1 MPSQKWT
8 CTDCNREMQ
17 MSSKGPHLR
26 GASHKKKAAAQ
37 AKHRTSPGNWF
48 CKACDRQMTVESR
61 DHHLQGKKHMKKVAK
76 KGPALAQ
83 ASQTASNSR
92 LWMCGICNRQME
104 VGNRQMHLRGKD
116 HRNKAAA
123 PATVASPGQKWTC
136 QPCGRRMDTLS
147 REQHLQGSLH
157 RAAIAQLRT
166 TSSGVD
172 TIGRNSVVSEVPELE
187 NENEQTE
194 GDKNGIT
201 VEGNF
206 DFKIVDLEA
215 AKRGITVK
223 VSAKAKLPVRAELT
237 QYTLASSRG
246 QRTYSPFTVS
256 VVGLNRIISPSVP
269 VQLNINMTANHY
281 GRAED
286 RLELT
291 FKSPHIHSQFVIA
304 RKLHVHVGNQTDQ
317 SDLQPKVPYTPR
329 DISTIRH
336 PETEIVPGEPV
347 PLLTVIPYVGR
358 LAHASIPKPLA
369 SILESGGTTREII
382 EQMELTHLPQVF
394 DSAGY
399 GKFFKHLLWA
409 EEYQMNRDM
418 EHYDML
424 SAKLTKHNHSYY
436 LDVPGLAEKRPSV
449 LVGDKILVQP
459 HASPGGRWFEG
470 GVHNVRMEDVGMKFH
485 KAFIPKPTDRF
496 LVRFKLN
503 RIPLRREHQALDS
516 AVVQDR
522 VLFPEPQHVVLNA
535 PPHGLSRTT
544 FNPTIATN
552 ERQLQAVTSIVHAPA
567 GSPPFVIFG
576 PPGTGKTVTLV
587 ETIRQILA
595 SDPKARVLACAP
607 SNSAADLIA
616 LRLRELGS
624 GVLFR
629 AYAPSRVR
637 EQVPDEL
644 IPFTYCT
651 PNGHFSV
658 RGSAQVE
665 KFRVVV
671 TTCISAS
678 IVSGI
683 GIPRGHYSHI
693 FIDEAGQA
701 TEPEVMVAVKMMAG
715 EETNVVLCG
724 DPKQLGPII
733 RSSVARRLG
742 LGVSYIERLMGREVY
757 DEVEGYGISVVK
769 LTRNYRSH
777 NAILRFPNEQFYRG
791 DLEPCADPS
800 VTDLFLNS
808 AHVVSP
814 KFPVVFHSVFGKD
827 DREASSPSYFN
838 VDEVTVV
845 KSVLEKLRSDTRIRL
860 NDNDIGVIAPYRAQV
875 LKLRAAFRSLNAAV
889 KVGSVEEFQG
899 QERKVIIVTTVR
911 SSREFVDYDL
921 RHTLGFVANPR
932 RFNVAVTRAQALL
945 VIVGDPNVLSLDP
958 LWRSF
963 LNYVYQNGGWTGPE
977 PMWDTAEQV
986 DFAGGYDVAIRD
998 QARAEMEAFDR
1009 MMEGTA
1015 PDGDVDEGDVN
1026 VDQPWGEAD

>member
-8 CTDCNREMQ
+8 CTVCNREMQ
-17 MSSKGPHLR
+17 MTSKGSHLQ

-37 AKHRTSPGNWF
+37 SKRRASPGNWF
-48 CKACDRQMTVESR
+48 CKPCDRHMPVESR
-61 DHHLQGKKHMKKVAK
+61 DHHLQGQKHMKKAAK
-76 KGPALAQ
+76 KGAAPAQ
-83 ASQTASNSR
+83 ASQTVSNLR
-92 LWMCGICNRQME
+92 LWTCGICNRQME
-104 VGNRQMHLRGKD
+104 VGNRQSHLRGID
-116 HRNKAAA
+116 HRTNAAA
-123 PATVASPGQKWTC
+123 PVTVASPGQKWTC
-136 QPCGRRMDTLS
+136 QPCGRRMDALS
-147 REQHLQGSLH
+147 REQHLQGKSH
-157 RAAIAQLRT
+157 QAAIAQLRT
-166 TSSGVD
+166 TPGGVD
-172 TIGRNSVVSEVPELE
+172 TMSRNATVSGVPVEA
-187 NENEQTE
+187 TE
-194 GDKNGIT
+194 SDKNGMT

-206 DFKIVDLEA
+206 DFKIVDLDT
-215 AKRGITVK
+215 AKRGITIK
-223 VSAKAKLPVRAELT
+223 VSAKAKLPVRAELI
-237 QYTLASSRG
+237 QCTLASSRG

-269 VQLNINMTANHY
+269 VQLNINMTTNHY

-291 FKSPHIHSQFVIA
+291 FKSPHIRSHFVIA
-304 RKLHVHVGNQTDQ
+304 RKLRVHVGSQTDQ
-317 SDLQPKVPYTPR
+317 SDLQPKVPYTPK
-329 DISTIRH
+329 DISAIRH

-382 EQMELTHLPQVF
+382 AQMELTHLPRVF

-399 GKFFKHLLWA
+399 DKFFKHLIWA

-418 EHYDML
+418 EHYDMS
-424 SAKLTKHNHSYY
+424 SARLTKHNFSYY

-459 HASPGGRWFEG
+459 HTSPGGRWFEG
-470 GVHNVRMEDVGMKFH
+470 GVHNVRKEDVGMKFH
-485 KAFIPKPTDRF
+485 KAFVPKPTDRF

-516 AVVQDR
+516 AFVPDR
-522 VLFPEPQHVVLNA
+522 VLFPEPEHLLLDA
-535 PPHGLSRTT
+535 APHGLSRTT
-544 FNPTIATN
+544 FNPTIAAN

-595 SDPKARVLACAP
+595 SSPEARVFACAP

-616 LRLRELGS
+616 LRLRELGPN
-624 GVLFR
+624 VLFR
-629 AYAPSRVR
+629 AYAPSRFR
-637 EQVPDEL
+637 EQVPAEL

-658 RGSAQVE
+658 RGSERVKE
-665 KFRVVV
+665 FRVVV

-683 GIPRGHYSHI
+683 GVPRGHYSHI
-693 FIDEAGQA
+693 FVDEAGQA
-701 TEPEVMVAVKMMAG
+701 TEPEVMVAIKMMAG
-715 EETNVVLCG
+715 DETNVVVCG

-742 LGVSYIERLMGREVY
+742 LGASYIERLMGREVY
-757 DEVEGYGISVVK
+757 DEVEGYGISVMK
-769 LTRNYRSH
+769 LTKNYRSH
-777 NAILRFPNEQFYRG
+777 SAILRFPNEQFYRG
-791 DLEPCADPS
+791 DLEPCADPGI
-800 VTDLFLNS
+800 TDLFLNS
-808 AHVVSP
+808 IHVVSP
-814 KFPVVFHSVFGKD
+814 KFPIVFHSVFGKD

-845 KSVLEKLRSDTRIRL
+845 KSVLEKLRSDPRIRL
-860 NDNDIGVIAPYRAQV
+860 NDDDIGVIAPYRAQV
-875 LKLRAAFRSLNAAV
+875 LKLRAAFRSLSASV

-932 RFNVAVTRAQALL
+932 RFNVAVTRAQSLL
-945 VIVGDPNVLSLDP
+945 VIAGDPNVLSLDP

-963 LNYVYQNGGWTGPE
+963 LNYVYENGGWTGPG
-977 PMWDTAEQV
+977 PMWDTREQV

-1009 MMEGTA
+1009 MMEGAT
-1015 PDGDVDEGDVN
+1015 PDGDADEGDVN